1 MLSKVSAYKRD
12 FDEAKYMC
20 FLIKFNELLEKYNE
34 MWDKVSKVIKKGFD
48 SDPIYNENNLKI
60 KKSCEGRINKNFQ
73 NDKITKTG
81 FSLYLS
87 ISRINGL
94 LCFQYG

>member
-34 MWDKVSKVIKKGFD
+34 MWGKVSKVIKKGFD
-48 SDPIYNENNLKI
+48 SDPIYNENNSKI
-60 KKSCEGRINKNFQ
+60 KKSCEGRINKNFK

-87 ISRINGL
+87 ISGINGL

>member
-1 MLSKVSAYKRD
+1 MLPKVSAYKRD

-20 FLIKFNELLEKYNE
+20 FWIKFNELLEKYNE

-60 KKSCEGRINKNFQ
+60 KKSIRKNQ
-73 NDKITKTG
+73 
-81 FSLYLS
+81 
-87 ISRINGL
+87 
-94 LCFQYG
+94 